1 MAGEPPPHPVESSS
15 SPEVPDNPDTAP
27 ESRAVRFS
35 RDFEQVQ
42 EFHEEDPPVVI
53 RTPDYVADEDQ
64 TTGYFS
70 RPSGWTLIA
79 PDPPLGQGE
88 QPDQHIWLEEVY
100 LSHDHG
106 YLVGNVVVDNLAFD
120 KAVFC
125 RFTPDRWETV
135 SEVRADYSR
144 QLLAEEERLTQDR
157 FTFDINVSDF
167 VDLANTTLYFC
178 VGYRVDGHEYWDN
191 NDGKNYR
198 ASFQR
203 QGRPLRR
210 RFPQSP
216 RTAETSPER
225 PKSSFR
231 TNTHHSPWGN
241 EQIRHLKR
249 TSELTTENHMRHC
262 VPRHFQEFDIAKA
275 LADTINEEKKS
286 TTCQQDQ
293 HNHFSL
299 HESGRTSLH
308 RVNCT

>member
-15 SPEVPDNPDTAP
+15 TGEVSDNPDTVP

-42 EFHEEDPPVVI
+42 EFREEDPPVVI
-53 RTPDYVADEDQ
+53 RTPDYVVDEGQSAD
-64 TTGYFS
+64 YFS

-79 PDPPLGQGE
+79 PGPPLGQE
-88 QPDQHIWLEEVY
+88 ERPDQHIWLEEVY
-100 LSHDHG
+100 LSHDHR

-157 FTFDINVSDF
+157 FTFDINISDF
-167 VDLANTTLYFC
+167 VDLASTTLYFC
-178 VGYRVDGHEYWDN
+178 VGYRVDGQEYWDN

-203 QGRPLRR
+203 QGCPSRR
-210 RFPQSP
+210 RFPQST
-216 RTAETSPER
+216 RRDQTSHQR
-225 PKSSFR
+225 PKTSFR

-241 EQIRHLKR
+241 EQIRQHER
-249 TSELTTENHMRHC
+249 TSELTTENDTRHW
-262 VPRHFQEFDIAKA
+262 VPRHFEEFDITKA
-275 LADTINEEKKS
+275 LADTITDERESN
-286 TTCQQDQ
+286 TCQQDQ
-293 HNHFSL
+293 KNHCSL
-299 HESGRTSLH
+299 HEPGRTSLH
-308 RVNCT
+308 RVGCT